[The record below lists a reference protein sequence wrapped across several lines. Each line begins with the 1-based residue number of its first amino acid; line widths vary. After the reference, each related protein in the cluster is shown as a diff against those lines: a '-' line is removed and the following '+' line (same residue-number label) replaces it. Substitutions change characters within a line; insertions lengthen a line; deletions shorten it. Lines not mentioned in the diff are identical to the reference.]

1 MSEKAVIPGAEF
13 WTPERVPSCPFSHD
27 DFPGVGR
34 GWNYARKIVLGLIPA
49 GEFVIL
55 ACKRFFRDIERR
67 KWQFRPEL
75 AERAIIFGE
84 LLPNIKGPLA
94 GQPMEL
100 LDWQAF
106 IWSNVFGFTD
116 EKGNRR
122 FRQGV
127 VYVPRG
133 NGKTT
138 VAAPLAAYMCFV
150 EGEGGAE
157 GYAAAVTSDQARIL
171 FSTMQEMIRR
181 TPQLKSR
188 FGVEVGANAI
198 FQASTASNFKPVAS
212 DAKSLDG
219 LNVHVGVCDEIGSH
233 KTSEVYDVLLTAL
246 GKRAQ
251 PFLLSISTATGNTT
265 GVGRQL
271 WSYVERIL
279 RKQVNDDRMFGIL
292 YCADPDDDPWSPAT
306 WEKANPSWGVA
317 VQPDAIA
324 AIATQAQQ
332 SPAREAAFKTR
343 HLNVWVGADDALFS
357 MSSWE
362 RLADRDLSIDDFE
375 GRDCFMGLDLS
386 TKTDLASIAYLFPPR
401 PGIEEPYALFTTC
414 LLPELA
420 VEDGRNPAYNEWKST
435 GELVVTPG
443 DITDFS
449 CIEDELLEANRR
461 FRVRACAFDPWSSTQ
476 LAQRMTA
483 EGVAMVEFHA
493 TTANFSEPTKELD
506 ALIRSKRIAHN
517 GNGPLA
523 WCMSNVV
530 GRYDARGN
538 VYPRKERNENKI
550 DAAIASIMALGK
562 CMFDEGEASSV
573 YEERGLLL
581 L

>member
-1 MSEKAVIPGAEF
+1 MTELWDRDRVPPCPFEAAEF
-13 WTPERVPSCPFSHD
+13 PNAA
-27 DFPGVGR
+27 R
-34 GWNYARKIVLGLIPA
+34 GWGYAASIVTGEIPA

-55 ACKRFFRDIERR
+55 AGKRFFSDVAAG
-67 KWQFRPEL
+67 KWELRPEL
-75 AERAIIFGE
+75 AERALRFGS
-84 LLPNIKGPLA
+84 LLPNIKGPMA
-94 GQPMEL
+94 GKPLQL

-106 IWSNVFGFTD
+106 VWLNVFGWTD
-116 EKGNRR
+116 ADGNRR

-138 VAAPLAAYMCFV
+138 VAAPLAAYMCFA

-171 FSTMQEMIRR
+171 FSTMQEMVRR
-181 TPQLKSR
+181 TPQLQSR
-188 FGVEVGANAI
+188 FGVRVGANAI
-198 FQASTASNFKPVAS
+198 YQSGTASTFKPVAS

-246 GKRAQ
+246 GKRSQ

-271 WSYVERIL
+271 WNYVERIL
-279 RKQVNDDRMFGIL
+279 RRQIDDDRMFGIL
-292 YCADPDDDPWSPAT
+292 YCADPEDDPWSPDT
-306 WEKANPSWGVA
+306 WRKANPSWGVA
-317 VQPDAIA
+317 VQPEAIA
-324 AIATQAQQ
+324 AIAKQAQQ

-357 MSSWE
+357 LSAWDQ
-362 RLADRDLSIDDFE
+362 LARPGITLDDFE
-375 GRDCFMGLDLS
+375 GRDCYLGLDLA
-386 TKTDLASIAYLFPPR
+386 TKTDLAALAYLFPPR
-401 PGIEEPYALFTTC
+401 EGVDEPFTLFARC
-414 LLPELA
+414 FLPDA
-420 VEDGRNPAYNEWKST
+420 AIQDARNPSYIEWASN
-435 GELVVTPG
+435 GDLVVTPG
-443 DITDFS
+443 DVTDFS
-449 CIEDELLEANRR
+449 AIEREIVEANRR
-461 FRVRACAFDPWSSTQ
+461 FRVRACAFDPWASTQ
-476 LAQRMTA
+476 LAQRMIA
-483 EGVAMVEFHA
+483 EGVDMVEFRA

-506 ALIRSKRIAHN
+506 ALIRSRRIVHD
-517 GNGPLA
+517 GNPVLA
-523 WCMSNVV
+523 WNLSNVV
-530 GRYDARGN
+530 GHFDARGN
-538 VYPRKERNENKI
+538 VYPRKERPESKI

-562 CMFDEGEASSV
+562 CMFDEGEAASV